1 MQKQFILFKLLL
13 CLFFIAVIKINGQ
26 AQTGLNF
33 QGVARNSNNV
43 IIASQQISLRLSILQ
58 GSATGSVEY
67 SETRKVTTNAQ
78 GLFAVVIG
86 DADATN
92 IMGSFSIINWKNTP
106 KYLKIEMDAK
116 AGNNYTTMGTTQ
128 FQYVAYA
135 QFASSVDA
143 ENIVGLVPVTKGG
156 TGVSTIS
163 GLKTALALDKIN
175 NTADADKPI
184 SAKTQTA
191 LDVKLN
197 AADTSKY
204 TKQTYTDSSLITKLK
219 LSDTASML
227 SNRIAKD
234 TVNLS
239 ARINSKA
246 NASDL
251 ISGLALK
258 ANSLEVASSLA
269 SKLNKTDTSYL
280 LQKADTI
287 TLSNR
292 INLKANASDV
302 FNSLLNKVDKVTGKE
317 LSTNDYSNAEKAK
330 LAAITGTN
338 TGDQDLSIYATNTAL
353 ALKANI
359 LDVNTN
365 MALKASITDVTSS
378 LALKENL
385 SNKSSAADLGGLSPS
400 DVLFPT
406 QKAVKDYVT
415 ANAASSGV
423 ADGGITTIKLADGA
437 VTDVKLSNG
446 LSKSKVGLGNVEN
459 TALSTWTGTNNI
471 TTLGTITS
479 GIWSGT
485 TIAVSNGGTGA
496 TSAAAARTNLGLV
509 IGTNVQAPLIAGT
522 DYQTPLTAGS
532 NYIVPNSAINAAT
545 KTKITFDTKGLVT
558 SGADATTAD
567 ISPSTDRNYVT
578 DAQKSGV
585 LSNTSGINT
594 GDETSTTIKTKLG
607 IATLSG
613 SNTGDQVLPTLSSL
627 GAVAGNAIITGATK
641 TKITFDSKGLV
652 TAGADAT
659 TAEISPSTD
668 RNYVT
673 DAQKSGVLSNT
684 SGINTGDETT
694 SSIKSKLGIATLS
707 GSNTGDQTI
716 SLAGDLTGTG
726 TGSISTTVNSVG
738 GVSSSTIAN
747 FDSRITTNSNNISIA
762 NTFLSIKQNAYT
774 NLTSIGTLTNAT
786 GYLKN
791 DGSGTFSYT
800 TPTTAEISPST
811 DRNYVTDAQKSGVL
825 SNTSGINTGD
835 ETTSSIKS
843 KLGIATLSGSNTG
856 DQTINLAGDLTGTG
870 TGTIT
875 ATLTNSGVTA
885 GSYGNASSIPT
896 FTVDAKGRLTAAG
909 TVSATS
915 TGVPYTGATG
925 AVNLGAYDLKVNGL
939 TVGLGAGAVSG
950 NTAIGVQALTL
961 NTTGYNNTAVGYN
974 AFYNNKT
981 GYNNTAIG
989 YGADANLDYR
999 YNATAIGYQAI
1010 VTASNGIQLGNTNVT
1025 SVKTSGKL
1033 TSGTVTYPNTDG
1045 TTGQFLATDGA
1056 GNVNWVSNTPV
1067 ASTVTLNDVGFYF
1080 TNVSMQAYDFGSY
1093 SSKMNYMKVG
1103 NMVFVSGTIGL
1114 VSTSQGS
1121 ISSVDIPL
1129 PVASA
1134 FTSSTDAFGV
1144 ITSTVGAT
1152 GIIEANNTGSTKYLK
1167 LKFRSDVNQ
1176 QMYVAYF
1183 SGSYIVK

>member
-1 MQKQFILFKLLL
+1 MRKKQLFNKLLFSL
-13 CLFFIAVIKINGQ
+13 LFLSILLKTH

-33 QGVARNSNNV
+33 QGVARTSNNV
-43 IIASQQISLRLSILQ
+43 ILASQPISLRLSILQ
-58 GSATGSVEY
+58 GSASGTVEY

-86 DADATN
+86 DADVITTIGN
-92 IMGSFSIINWKNTP
+92 FNSINWKNVP
-106 KYLKIEMDAK
+106 KFLKIEMDAA
-116 AGNNYTTMGTTQ
+116 AGNNFIIMGTTQ

-143 ENIVGLVPVTKGG
+143 ENITGIVPITRGG
-156 TGVSTIS
+156 TGANNLAA
-163 GLKTALALDKIN
+163 LKSSLAIDKIN
-175 NTADADKPI
+175 NTSDLDKPI
-184 SAKTQTA
+184 SLKTQGV
-191 LDVKLN
+191 LDLKLN
-197 AADTSKY
+197 AADTIKY
-204 TKQTYTDSSLITKLK
+204 AKQSYTDSSLLTKLK
-219 LSDTASML
+219 LSDTAIML
-227 SNRIAKD
+227 SSRIGKD
-234 TVNLS
+234 TLNLS
-239 ARINSKA
+239 ARINAKA
-246 NASDL
+246 NTIDL
-251 ISGLALK
+251 TAGLAQK
-258 ANSLEVASSLA
+258 ANILDIATSLA
-269 SKLNKTDTSYL
+269 T
-280 LQKADTI
+280 
-287 TLSNR
+287 
-292 INLKANASDV
+292 
-302 FNSLLNKVDKVTGKE
+302 KVDKVTGKE
-317 LSTNDYSNAEKAK
+317 LSTNDYTTAEKTK

-338 TGDQDLSIYATNTAL
+338 TGDQDLSGYATTLVL
-353 ALKANI
+353 ATKAN
-359 LDVNTN
+359 T
-365 MALKASITDVTSS
+365 TDVTSALNLKANTS
-378 LALKENL
+378 DITTGLALKENA
-385 SNKSSAADLGGLSPS
+385 SNKSSAADLGGVSPS

-415 ANAASSGV
+415 ANAASSGI
-423 ADGGITTIKLADGA
+423 ADGGITTIKLADLA
-437 VTDVKLSNG
+437 VTDAKLATGIN
-446 LSKSKVGLGNVEN
+446 KSKVGLGNVEN
-459 TALSTWTGTNNI
+459 TALTTWTGTNTL
-471 TTLGTITS
+471 TTVGTISS
-479 GIWSGT
+479 GTWSGT
-485 TIAVSNGGTGA
+485 SIAVTNGGTGA
-496 TSAAAARTNLGLV
+496 TTAAAARTNLGLV

-522 DYQTPLTAGS
+522 DYQTPLIAGT
-532 NYIVPNSAINAAT
+532 NYIVPNSAISA
-545 KTKITFDTKGLVT
+545 
-558 SGADATTAD
+558 S
-567 ISPSTDRNYVT
+567 
-578 DAQKSGV
+578 
-585 LSNTSGINT
+585 
-594 GDETSTTIKTKLG
+594 
-607 IATLSG
+607 
-613 SNTGDQVLPTLSSL
+613 
-627 GAVAGNAIITGATK
+627 TK

-659 TAEISPSTD
+659 TADISPSAD

-684 SGINTGDETT
+684 TGTNTGDETT

-716 SLAGDLTGTG
+716 SLTGDLTGTG

-774 NLTSIGTLTNAT
+774 NLTSIGTLTNAM
-786 GYLKN
+786 GYLIN
-791 DGSGTFSYT
+791 NGSGTFSYT
-800 TPTTAEISPST
+800 TPTTADISPTT

-909 TVSATS
+909 TISATS
-915 TGVPYTGATG
+915 TGVPYSGATG
-925 AVNLGAYDLKVNGL
+925 AVNLGAYDLRVNGL

-950 NTAIGVQALTL
+950 NTAIGAQALTL
-961 NTTGYNNTAVGYN
+961 NTTGYNNTAVGYT
-974 AFYNNKT
+974 ALDNNKT

-989 YGADANLDYR
+989 YGADANLDYH

-1010 VTASNGIQLGNTNVT
+1010 VTASNRVQLGNTNVT

-1045 TTGQFLATDGA
+1045 TAGQFLATDGA

-1080 TNVSMQAYDFGSY
+1080 ANVSMQTFDFGSY

-1129 PVASA
+1129 PIASA
-1134 FTSSTDAFGV
+1134 FTSSTDAVGV

-1152 GIIEANNTGSTKYLK
+1152 GILEANTGSTKYLK